1 MTEQDDR
8 FVSTIPLAELVI
20 TDPGKRLNEIMT
32 KKPVTVLDKD
42 KIDILPEL
50 ISKYDLLSIPV
61 INEHHQ
67 LEGMVLVEDIVEDL
81 LDNRK
86 STI

>member
-1 MTEQDDR
+1 
-8 FVSTIPLAELVI
+8 
-20 TDPGKRLNEIMT
+20 
-32 KKPVTVLDKD
+32 PVTVLDTD
-42 KIDILPEL
+42 KIEILPEL

-61 INEHHQ
+61 INEQHQ

-86 STI
+86 SKI